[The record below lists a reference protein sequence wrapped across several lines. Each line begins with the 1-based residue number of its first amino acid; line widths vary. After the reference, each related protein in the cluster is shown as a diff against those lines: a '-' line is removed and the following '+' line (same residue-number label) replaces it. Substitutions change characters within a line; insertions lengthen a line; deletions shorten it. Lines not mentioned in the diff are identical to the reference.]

1 MGKKISIDKTM
12 QDIVYIKNQ
21 IDGLTLLLNNKKN
34 IMAKYFEKSGK
45 RSIENDNASVYIS
58 ERTKV
63 NYDVDKIL
71 SKLPKEVTSKFI
83 KTTYTIPDWSG
94 FYKYLKRHGIDGPSI
109 KPYISLQKEVDEGP
123 LNYMYEHNLITL
135 DDLDGCYDATV
146 TKSITLRVKNTSNEV
161 KIKDANPK

>member
-1 MGKKISIDKTM
+1 M

-21 IDGLTLLLNNKKN
+21 IDGLTMLLNNKKS

-45 RSIENDNASVYIS
+45 RSIENDDASVYIS
-58 ERTKV
+58 ERTKI
-63 NYDVDKIL
+63 NYDIDKIL
-71 SKLPKEVTSKFI
+71 SKFPKEITSKFI
-83 KTTYTIPDWSG
+83 KTTYTISDWTG
-94 FYKYLKRHGIDGPSI
+94 FCKYLKRHGIDGPSI
-109 KPYISLQKEVDEGP
+109 KPYISLQREVKEGP

-135 DDLDGCYDATV
+135 SDLEGCYDATV

>member
-1 MGKKISIDKTM
+1 MGKKVSIDKTM

-21 IDGLTLLLNNKKN
+21 IDGLTMLLNNKKN

-45 RSIENDNASVYIS
+45 RSIENDDASVYIS
-58 ERTKV
+58 ERTKID
-63 NYDVDKIL
+63 YDIDKIL
-71 SKLPKEVTSKFI
+71 SKFPKEVTSKFI
-83 KTTYTIPDWSG
+83 KSTYTISDWSG
-94 FYKYLKRHGIDGPSI
+94 FCKYLKKHGIDGPSI
-109 KPYISLQKEVDEGP
+109 KPYISLQREVSEGP

-135 DDLDGCYDATV
+135 SDLEGCYDATV